1 MKTLQIVPIIIG
13 SILLFGCSSTK
24 TIRVAVPPRV
34 DLHPYPVVGMVTFA
48 SNANPDLERL
58 ATQRFLRDVQSAQ
71 PGTKVLE
78 LGPEAQVLS
87 SLDAKSW
94 DAAALK
100 AVKNKHGVD
109 VLVVGRLQMDKA
121 KPQVQLSTVWK
132 TLSART
138 DVNVALSAKL
148 IETASSATMWTDS
161 AQLTTNLAYASFNR
175 HGDGNFGASDPEA
188 SYGQMLDNLSCR
200 ITDDF
205 RIHYVTRRVP
215 RDEVQ
220 TASGRD

>member
-1 MKTLQIVPIIIG
+1 
-13 SILLFGCSSTK
+13 
-24 TIRVAVPPRV
+24 
-34 DLHPYPVVGMVTFA
+34 
-48 SNANPDLERL
+48 
-58 ATQRFLRDVQSAQ
+58 
-71 PGTKVLE
+71 
-78 LGPEAQVLS
+78 
-87 SLDAKSW
+87 
-94 DAAALK
+94 
-100 AVKNKHGVD
+100 
-109 VLVVGRLQMDKA
+109 MDKA

-132 TLSART
+132 TLSARA

-148 IETASSATMWTDS
+148 IETVSSATMWTDS
-161 AQLTTNLAYASFNR
+161 AQLTTNVAYASFNR

-205 RIHYVTRRVP
+205 RVHYVTRRVP